1 MPDVRSCTWGNR
13 TMFRGRFALAIGTVA
28 AMLGVASVMAAPPAQ
43 SEVGW
48 PVAVRA
54 IDARTIRVAM
64 PGAGIEDVR
73 VIGVEVPDAP
83 RPGAPDVCHGQ
94 EATTFVRTRIPGGKP
109 LVLVADP
116 LAGDRDDAGR
126 LLRHV
131 IFEADPNDPL
141 SPEAPMVGGIT
152 APLGLAQLLVEGGH
166 GRAASVPSLYEVQ
179 LRMLEADAREAG
191 RGLWSPSTCDG
202 RVESSDPTVSAERG
216 PVDLSVPALE
226 LPPAIRAIL
235 GTQPGMNDALKPG
248 QAALAT
254 TIAVS
259 ANSMA
264 TTVAIMTAIP
274 TIAANYE
281 TPRTSSRP
289 TPVPGPRPLPAPQP

>member
-1 MPDVRSCTWGNR
+1 MVPRQV
-13 TMFRGRFALAIGTVA
+13 ALVVMA
-28 AMLGVASVMAAPPAQ
+28 AMVTLGASSVLAAPPAQ
-43 SEVGW
+43 SEVAW

-54 IDARTIRVAM
+54 IDARTISVAM
-64 PGAGIEDVR
+64 PGAGIEEVR

-83 RPGAPDVCHGQ
+83 RPGAPDACHGP
-94 EATTFVRTRIPGGKP
+94 EATAFVRGRIPGGTK
-109 LVLVADP
+109 LLLVADP
-116 LAGDRDDAGR
+116 LAGDRDDSGR

-131 IFEADPNDPL
+131 IIDADLNDPL
-141 SPEAPMVGGIT
+141 TTEAPEAGGLT
-152 APLGLAQLLVEGGH
+152 VPRGLAQMLLEGGH
-166 GRAASVPSLYEVQ
+166 GRASPAASLYEIQ
-179 LRMLEADAREAG
+179 LRLLEADAREAG

-216 PVDLSVPALE
+216 PVDLSVPSLE

-248 QAALAT
+248 QAAIAT
-254 TIAVS
+254 TIAAS

-264 TTVAIMTAIP
+264 TTVAVLTAIP
-274 TIAANYE
+274 SIAGSYD

>member
-1 MPDVRSCTWGNR
+1 M
-13 TMFRGRFALAIGTVA
+13 A
-28 AMLGVASVMAAPPAQ
+28 AMVTLGASSVLAAPPAQ
-43 SEVGW
+43 SDVPW
-48 PVAVRA
+48 PIAVRA
-54 IDARTIRVAM
+54 IDARTISVAM
-64 PGAGIEDVR
+64 PGAGLEEVR
-73 VIGVEVPDAP
+73 VIGIEVPDAP
-83 RPGAPDVCHGQ
+83 RPGAPDVCHGR
-94 EATTFVRTRIPGGKP
+94 EATTFVRTRIPGGTK

-116 LAGDRDDAGR
+116 IVGDRDEAGR

-131 IFEADPNDPL
+131 IIDADPNDPL
-141 SPEAPMVGGIT
+141 TPEAPAGGGIT
-152 APLGLAQLLVEGGH
+152 APLGLAQMVLEGGY
-166 GRAASVPSLYEVQ
+166 GRASPAASLYEIQ
-179 LRMLEADAREAG
+179 LRLLEADAREAG

-235 GTQPGMNDALKPG
+235 RNQPGMNDALKPG